1 MRPVVFIHTNA
12 RQILGA
18 LVAAHA
24 LRRNSA
30 RPDAF
35 EVRILDHRDH
45 AFFLAHEGD
54 AYRRSGLRARWRND
68 DLQSF
73 TPLRFMPPE
82 QMGYQGRALV
92 IDPDVF
98 AVGDVF
104 ELLSRDMNGKAVV
117 CRPAESPNLPPG
129 SFATSVMLLDCAKL
143 GHWRCEEQF
152 HELFRGDL
160 DYTDWMSL
168 RLEPRDGIGELE
180 PCWNDFDNL
189 TAETKLLHNTRRKT
203 QPWKTGLPVD
213 FRPAERFQWFPPK
226 GWANRA
232 RRQIFGEY
240 AFLGQYKAHPDPNQE
255 RFFFGLLKEC
265 LEQGTVTEEL
275 LRHEIGRNH
284 IRHDAFDVIERTPTL
299 LQPAG

>member
-18 LVAAHA
+18 LVSAHS

-30 RPDAF
+30 QPDAF

-54 AYRRSGLRARWRND
+54 AYRRSGRPARWRND

-104 ELLSRDMNGKAVV
+104 DLLSRDMNGKAVV

-180 PCWNDFDNL
+180 PCWNDFDRL

-203 QPWKTGLPVD
+203 QPWKTGLPLD
-213 FRPAERFQWFPPK
+213 FAPK
-226 GWANRA
+226 VKQKKRSPLRRA
-232 RRQIFGEY
+232 TQALRRVFGDTGSGRY
-240 AFLGQYKAHPDPNQE
+240 RTHPDPAQE
-255 RFFFGLLKEC
+255 RLFFGLLREC
-265 LEQGTVTEEL
+265 LEQGSVSEPFLREEMAL
-275 LRHEIGRNH
+275 DHL
-284 IRHDAFDVIERTPTL
+284 RHDAFEVLERTPKL
-299 LQPAG
+299 AP